1 MEIKTK
7 KIYIAV
13 DGTEFNTIEECQEYE
28 SNTSISA
35 VEDRLVDLINQQNYD
50 ISLKNRYKANKFGK
64 LAVTEALLLDKYKRV
79 NKMMKVPIEKMTS
92 QDAEKLQN
100 SIAAVRRYRLQRQ
113 QQKDILDDLRHS
125 IKERG
130 EQIKNLYEKLV
141 KLKLEKLNS

>member
-1 MEIKTK
+1 
-7 KIYIAV
+7 
-13 DGTEFNTIEECQEYE
+13 
-28 SNTSISA
+28 
-35 VEDRLVDLINQQNYD
+35 
-50 ISLKNRYKANKFGK
+50 
-64 LAVTEALLLDKYKRV
+64 
-79 NKMMKVPIEKMTS
+79 MKVPIEKMSS

-130 EQIKNLYEKLV
+130 KQIKDLYEKLV